1 MQLFNPHKP
10 DFSEFDDETR
20 RIFEATIDFFEGKG
34 KEWLLQQDRDRV
46 WYEEFLAF
54 QKRERV
60 FATLLTPAAQADGD
74 PNKRWDEARITKY
87 SQILGFYGMSYWYVW
102 QVTILGLGPIWQSD
116 NEAVKRRA
124 ARLLDEGAIFAFG
137 LSEREHGADVY
148 TSDMVLTPD
157 GNGGYLAN
165 GGKYYIGNGNKAG
178 MVSVFGRVEGLPTGP
193 KTQDGYV
200 FFVVDS
206 QHEAYKLR
214 KNVVNSQMY
223 VAAFDLEDY
232 PIREEDIIHVGSEAF
247 DAAIN
252 TVNVGK
258 FNIGFGSL
266 GAVQHVWHEGITH
279 ADSRV
284 LFDTRVTDFPQVR
297 ALFVE
302 SWVRLAAME
311 LFGERAID
319 YMRSGNADDRRY
331 LLFDAIEKMSVSR
344 QGAKVYDLIADCI
357 AARGFENDMYYPV
370 GAVAMMGLPR
380 LEGTVHVNMALAL
393 KFLQSYLF
401 SPTDPSLA
409 LLAARKPG
417 GPSRVPDAAFARA
430 FKASRAAIRAAAPL
444 VGSRLPSVKAPALP
458 PRRRDPVDDTFL
470 FAQGPAQGLGK
481 VAFHDWRAVYAEWA
495 HLPNM
500 KLLLEQVDAFQALLG
515 ATPLTKTQM
524 RDLDLLLVVGDIFT
538 TVAYGDL
545 ILQQATI
552 WGIDDDLVESI
563 FEVLVGDISAH
574 AVTLTRKPSLT
585 GAQAKAATAIQRRP
599 AFDAERTAR
608 VWADARATAGTYVMN
623 P

>member
-46 WYEEFLAF
+46 WFDDFLDF
-54 QKRERV
+54 QKREKV

-74 PNKRWDEARITKY
+74 PNKRWDEARVTKY

-102 QVTILGLGPIWQSD
+102 QVTILGLGPIWQTG
-116 NEAVKRRA
+116 NEAVKRKA
-124 ARLLDEGAIFAFG
+124 AQLLDDGEIFAFG

-157 GNGGYLAN
+157 GEGGYRAN

-178 MVSVFGRVEGLPTGP
+178 MVSVFGRIEGLPTGP

-200 FFVVDS
+200 FFVVNS
-206 QHEAYKLR
+206 QHPAYKLR
-214 KNVVNSQMY
+214 KNVVNSQIY

-232 PIREEDIIHVGSEAF
+232 PVREEDIIHVGSEAF

-258 FNIGFGSL
+258 FNIGFGSV
-266 GAVQHVWHEGITH
+266 GATQHVWHEGLTH
-279 ADSRV
+279 ADNRV
-284 LFDTRVTDFPQVR
+284 LFDTKVTDFAQVR
-297 ALFVE
+297 ANFTE
-302 SWVRLAAME
+302 SWVRLQAMD
-311 LFGERAID
+311 LYSERAVD
-319 YMRSGNADDRRY
+319 YMRSGTADDRRY
-331 LLFDAIEKMSVSR
+331 LLFDAIEKMTVSR
-344 QGAKVYDLIADCI
+344 QGARVYDLISDCI
-357 AARGFENDMYYPV
+357 AARGFENDMYFPV
-370 GAVAMMGLPR
+370 GATAMMGLPR

-409 LLAARKPG
+409 LLAARRPG
-417 GPSRVPDAAFARA
+417 KPSRVPDAAFVPA
-430 FKASRAAIRAAAPL
+430 FKASRAAIRAVGPL
-444 VGSRLPSVKAPALP
+444 LAKVPNTHAPALP
-458 PRRRDPVDDTFL
+458 PRRRDIVDDSYL
-470 FAQGPAQGLGK
+470 WNQGPAQGLGK
-481 VAFHDWRAVYAEWA
+481 VTFHDWRAVYAEWA
-495 HLPNM
+495 HLPNVR
-500 KLLLEQVDAFQALLG
+500 LLLAQIDAFQALLG
-515 ATPLTKTQM
+515 TTPLSKVQM

-545 ILQQATI
+545 ILQQSKI
-552 WGIDDDLVESI
+552 SSVDDDLVESI
-563 FEVLVGDISAH
+563 FEVLVGDVSAH
-574 AVTLTRKPSLT
+574 ALTLTRKPSLT
-585 GAQAKAATAIQRRP
+585 DAQAKAADAIQRRP
-599 AFDAERTAR
+599 VFDAERTAR
-608 VWADARATAGTYVMN
+608 VWADARATAGTYAMN

>member
-10 DFSEFDDETR
+10 DFAEFDAETR
-20 RIFEATIDFFEGKG
+20 RIFESTIEFFERKG
-34 KEWLLQQDRDRV
+34 KAWLLQQDRDRV
-46 WYEEFLAF
+46 WFDEFLEF
-54 QKRERV
+54 QKREKV
-60 FATLLTPAAQADGD
+60 FATLLTPSALADGD
-74 PNKRWDEARITKY
+74 TNKRWDEARVTKY

-102 QVTILGLGPIWQSD
+102 QVTILGLGPIWQTS
-116 NEAVKRRA
+116 NEAVRRRA

-137 LSEREHGADVY
+137 LSEKEHGADVY

-157 GNGGYLAN
+157 GKGGYKAN
-165 GGKYYIGNGNKAG
+165 GGKYYIGNGNLAG
-178 MVSVFGRVEGLPTGP
+178 MVSVFGRIEGLPTGP

-206 QHEAYKLR
+206 QHPAYKLR
-214 KNVVNSQMY
+214 KNVVNSQIY

-232 PIREEDIIHVGSEAF
+232 PVSADDIIHVGSEAF

-258 FNIGFGSL
+258 FNIGFGAV

-279 ADSRV
+279 ADNRV
-284 LFDTRVTDFPQVR
+284 LFDTAVTDFPQVR
-297 ALFVE
+297 ALFTE
-302 SWVRLAAME
+302 SWVRLAAMD
-311 LFGERAID
+311 LYSERAVD
-319 YMRSGNADDRRY
+319 YMRSGTADDRRY

-344 QGAKVYDLIADCI
+344 QGARVYELIADCI
-357 AARGFENDMYYPV
+357 AARGFESDMYYPV

-409 LLAARKPG
+409 LLAVRKPG
-417 GPSRVPDAAFARA
+417 KSSRVPDVAFAPA
-430 FKASRAAIRAAAPL
+430 FKASRAAIRAATPF
-444 VGSRLPSVKAPALP
+444 VGSKLPAAESPSLPS
-458 PRRRDPVDDTFL
+458 RRRDAVDDTFL
-470 FAQGPAQGLGK
+470 FQQGPAQGLGK
-481 VAFHDWRAVYAEWA
+481 VTFHDWRAVYAEWA
-495 HLPNM
+495 HLPNV
-500 KLLLEQVDAFQALLG
+500 KLVLEQIDAFQALLG
-515 ATPLTKTQM
+515 TTPLDKKQM
-524 RDLDLLLVVGDIFT
+524 RDLDLLLVVGDLFT

-545 ILQQATI
+545 ILQQAKI
-552 WGIDDDLVESI
+552 WSVDDELVDSI
-563 FEVLVGDISAH
+563 FEVFVGDVSAH
-574 AVTLTRKPSLT
+574 ALTLTRKPSLT
-585 GAQAKAATAIQRRP
+585 KAQTKAALAMLRTP

-608 VWADARATAGTYVMN
+608 VWAEARATAGTYVMN